1 MSREKRYIIALDE
14 GTTSARTLIYDC
26 ESNGIVNVINKP
38 FKQYYPKPGWVE
50 HNPDEIWEAQLSS
63 LTDALQETG
72 ISPEEVYGIG
82 ITNQRETVIV
92 WDKKTGKPIYNAI
105 VWQCRRTT
113 DMCEKI
119 KRNVQLSAN
128 IRSKTGLVIDA
139 YFSATKI
146 KWILDNVEGAREK
159 AEKGELCCGT
169 IDTYLAYKL
178 SEGKAFV
185 TDYSNAARTLL
196 FNISTLEWDDDL
208 LELFG
213 VPKSMLPKIVSNS
226 EIVGNATVLGCDI
239 PIAGLAGDQQS
250 ALFGQCCFEEGMA
263 KSTYGTGGF
272 ILMNTGDKPVLSP
285 SKLLTTIAWGVNGE
299 VTYAI
304 EGSIFN
310 AGSSIQWLRD
320 ELHLIETASE
330 TNEIAS
336 SVPDTAGVYVVPAFT
351 GLGAPYW
358 DMNARGAIV
367 GLTRGANRSHLVRA
381 TLESMAYGTK
391 DIFENMRKDSAITLK
406 ELRVDGG
413 VARNDFL
420 MQFQADMLNCNIIR
434 PTSIETTALGV
445 VYLAGLATG
454 AFKNLKHLEKTIAFD
469 RVFKPNMTED
479 IRKKKYVGWKKAV
492 KRALDW
498 ED

>member
-1 MSREKRYIIALDE
+1 MSKEKRYIIALDE

-26 ESNGIVNVINKP
+26 LTNGIVSVINKP

-50 HNPDEIWEAQLSS
+50 HDPDEIWDAQLSS
-63 LTDALQETG
+63 LTDAIKETG
-72 ISPEEVYGIG
+72 IDPQEVYGIG

-113 DMCEKI
+113 EVCEKI
-119 KRNVQLSAN
+119 KRNVQLSAK

-146 KWILDNVEGAREK
+146 KWILDNVEGARQK
-159 AEKGELCCGT
+159 AENGELCCGT

-196 FNISTLEWDDDL
+196 FNISALEWDDDL

-320 ELHLIETASE
+320 ELHLIESASE

-367 GLTRGANRSHLVRA
+367 GITRGANRSHLVRA

-391 DIFENMRKDSAITLK
+391 DILENMRRDSAITLK

-454 AFKNLKHLEKTIAFD
+454 AFKDLKHLEETIAFD
-469 RVFKPNMTED
+469 RVFKPDMAEEV
-479 IRKKKYVGWKKAV
+479 RKKKYAGWKKAV
-492 KRALDW
+492 KRALAW

>member
-1 MSREKRYIIALDE
+1 MSYKRYIMALDE
-14 GTTSARTLIYDC
+14 GTTSARALIYDC
-26 ESNGIVNVINKP
+26 KTNEIVGMINKP
-38 FKQYYPKPGWVE
+38 FKQIYPEPGWVE
-50 HNPDEIWEAQLSS
+50 HDTEDIWNAQFGSLTEVLKESKIRLDEI
-63 LTDALQETG
+63 
-72 ISPEEVYGIG
+72 YGIG

-119 KRNVQLSAN
+119 KRNVALSKK
-128 IRSKTGLVIDA
+128 IRQKTGLVIDA

-146 KWILDNVEGAREK
+146 KWILDNVEGARQK
-159 AEKGELCCGT
+159 AEAGELCAGT
-169 IDTYLAYKL
+169 IDTYLIYRL
-178 SEGKAFV
+178 TEGRTFV

-208 LELFG
+208 LKLFDI
-213 VPKSMLPKIVSNS
+213 PKSMLPKVVSNS
-226 EIVGNATVLGCDI
+226 EIVGEATILGDTPV
-239 PIAGLAGDQQS
+239 PIAGIAGDQQS
-250 ALFGQCCFEEGMA
+250 ALFGQCCFDEGMA

-285 SKLLTTIAWGVNGE
+285 SKLLSTIAWGIDGKI
-299 VTYAI
+299 TYAI

-310 AGSSIQWLRD
+310 AGSCIQWLRD
-320 ELHLIETASE
+320 ELHLIDSASE
-330 TNEIAS
+330 TEALAS
-336 SVPDTAGVYVVPAFT
+336 AVEDTNGVYFVPAFT

-358 DMNARGAIV
+358 DMNARGAV
-367 GLTRGANRSHLVRA
+367 LGLTRGANRNHIVRA

-391 DIFENMRKDSAITLK
+391 DILENMKQDSAITLK

-413 VARNDFL
+413 AAKNNFL
-420 MQFQADMLNCNIIR
+420 MQFQADMLNCKIIR

-454 AFKNLKHLEKTIAFD
+454 AFPDLQYLTNTIAKDKVFSPTFD
-469 RVFKPNMTED
+469 EETINT
-479 IRKKKYVGWKKAV
+479 KYAGWKKAV
-492 KRALDW
+492 KRSLQWID
-498 ED
+498 

>member
-1 MSREKRYIIALDE
+1 MNTKRYIIALDE

-26 ESNGIVNVINKP
+26 RTNQIVNVINQP
-38 FKQYYPKPGWVE
+38 FNQIYPKPGWVE
-50 HNPDEIWEAQLSS
+50 HDPSEIWAAQYSS
-63 LTDALQETG
+63 LVEAIARSNIKLKD
-72 ISPEEVYGIG
+72 IYGIG

-92 WDKKTGKPIYNAI
+92 WDKKTGEPIYNAI

-113 DMCEKI
+113 ETCEKI
-119 KRNVQLSAN
+119 KRNVELSKR
-128 IRSKTGLVIDA
+128 IRQKTGLIIDA

-146 KWILDNVEGAREK
+146 KWILDNVEGARLK
-159 AEKGELCCGT
+159 AEAGELCAGT
-169 IDTYLAYKL
+169 IDTFLAYKL
-178 SEGKAFV
+178 SEGTPFV

-196 FNISTLEWDDDL
+196 FNITTLEWDDEL

-213 VPKSMLPKIVSNS
+213 IPKSMLPKIVSNS
-226 EIVGNATVLGCDI
+226 EIVGEATVLGNVSL

-250 ALFGQCCFEEGMA
+250 ALFGQCCFDEGMA

-285 SKLLTTIAWGVNGE
+285 SRLLTTIAWGVNGE
-299 VTYAI
+299 MTYAI

-320 ELHLIETASE
+320 ELHLIESASE
-330 TNEIAS
+330 TSDIAEA
-336 SVPDTAGVYVVPAFT
+336 VPDTNGVYFVPAFT

-367 GLTRGANRSHLVRA
+367 GLTRGANRNHIVRA

-391 DIFENMRKDSAITLK
+391 DILENMKKDSAVTLK

-413 VARNDFL
+413 VARNNFL
-420 MQFQADMLNCNIIR
+420 MQFQADMLSCNIIR

-454 AFKNLKHLEKTIAFD
+454 AFKNLKHIEESMTFD
-469 RVFKPNMTED
+469 KIFKPSFEQELID
-479 IRKKKYVGWKKAV
+479 KKYAGWKKAV